1 MLEYRTAIRLCY
13 EVQRQLNP
21 EQSGRFNSLINKTV
35 KKLKKLFKVIVYE
48 K

>member
-13 EVQRQLNP
+13 EVQRLP

-35 KKLKKLFKVIVYE
+35 KKSKKLFKVIVYE